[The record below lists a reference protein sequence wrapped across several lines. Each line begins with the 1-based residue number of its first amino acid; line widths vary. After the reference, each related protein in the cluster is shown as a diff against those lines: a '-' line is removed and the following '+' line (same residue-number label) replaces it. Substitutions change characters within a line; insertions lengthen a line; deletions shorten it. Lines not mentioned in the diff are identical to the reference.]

1 MPLKLPDLTQAL
13 QETTLRGSGAIR
25 WQQPRYVAHFPPC
38 NHACPAGEDIQ
49 SWLGSAQAGD
59 YETAW
64 RKLVEA
70 NPLPATHGR
79 ACYHTCENACNRTF
93 LDAPVAIHAIE
104 RFLGD
109 LAVEKGWRIA
119 VAPPSGKS
127 ALVVGAGPAGLS
139 CAWHLARAGCRVEI
153 RDAAEEPGGMMACGI
168 PAYRLPRDILR
179 QEIARIVSL
188 PGITLKSGQK
198 VDDVAA
204 AQKEGGFDA
213 VFVAVGAQVANHIA
227 IPAMD
232 GKKLIDAIG
241 LLGDVER
248 GKAPVLGR
256 VVAVVGGGN
265 VAMDAARTALRLGA
279 AETVLIY
286 ISDPAHL
293 EAHPEE
299 AQAAFAE
306 GAKIKWMS
314 AVEQFGAQ
322 GVVIEK
328 LGLKSDGSIAPTGET
343 ERLAADS
350 VILAVGEHADL
361 ALLRGAP
368 DVAIR
373 PDGVVGVDPVLMT
386 GQPGIFAGGDCIGG
400 ARTMTAAVGH
410 GKLAARAMLE
420 WMDKKT
426 YRRAASHPLV
436 TFEMLHL
443 LDYLDAPR
451 EEPRETPLTLR
462 SGFGE
467 IVAGLDEAQARF
479 EAMRCLSCGNC
490 FECDNCYAACPE
502 QAIARL
508 GPGRGYEVDLTL
520 CTGCAVCFE
529 QCPCHAIEMTT
540 EPAPQDLQNLASASR
555 TIGSLGEPIAPSRFK
570 VRL

>member
-1 MPLKLPDLTQAL
+1 MPLKLPDLTLAL
-13 QETTLRGSGAIR
+13 RETTLRGSGAIR
-25 WQQPRYVAHFPPC
+25 WQQPRFVAFLPPC
-38 NHACPAGEDIQ
+38 NYECPAGEDIQ
-49 SWLGSAQAGD
+49 AWLGLAQAGD

-109 LAVEKGWRIA
+109 LAVEKNWRIA
-119 VAPPSGKS
+119 AAPPSGKS

-153 RDAAEEPGGMMACGI
+153 RDAAEEPGGMMAYGI

-179 QEIARIVSL
+179 EEIARITSL

-198 VDDVAA
+198 VDDVVA

-213 VFVAVGAQVANHIA
+213 VFVAVGAQVSNHIH

-248 GKAPVLGR
+248 GKAPALGR
-256 VVAVVGGGN
+256 VVAVIGGGN

-279 AETVLIY
+279 SEAVLVY

-306 GAKIKWMS
+306 GARIKWMS
-314 AVEQFGAQ
+314 AAEQFGAQ

-328 LGLKSDGSIAPTGET
+328 LGLNSDGVVALTGET

-350 VILAVGEHADL
+350 LILAVGAHADL
-361 ALLRGAP
+361 SLLRGAP
-368 DVAIR
+368 DIAIPGGIVA
-373 PDGVVGVDPVLMT
+373 VDAIHMT
-386 GQPGIFAGGDCIGG
+386 SQPGIFAGGDCVGG

-420 WMDKKT
+420 WMDKNT
-426 YRRAASHPLV
+426 YQHPASHPLV

-451 EEPRETPLTLR
+451 EQQRETPLTGR
-462 SGFGE
+462 TGFGE
-467 IVAGLDEAQARF
+467 IVAGLDEPQARY

-508 GPGRGYEVDLTL
+508 GPGRGYDVDLTL

-529 QCPCHAIEMTT
+529 QCPCHAIEMTP
-540 EPAPQDLQNLASASR
+540 EPAPQDLAVASR
-555 TIGSLGEPIAPSRFK
+555 TLGSLGEPIAPSRFK
-570 VRL
+570 ARL

>member
-13 QETTLRGSGAIR
+13 QETTRRGSGRIR
-25 WQQPRYVAHFPPC
+25 WQRPRFVAFLPPC

-49 SWLGSAQAGD
+49 AWLGFAQAGD

-64 RKLVEA
+64 RKLVEQ

-79 ACYHTCENACNRTF
+79 ACYHTCEDACNRTF
-93 LDAPVAIHAIE
+93 LDAPVAIHAVE

-139 CAWHLARAGCRVEI
+139 CAYHLARAGCRVEI
-153 RDAAEEPGGMMACGI
+153 RDAAAEPGGMMAYGI

-179 QEIARIVSL
+179 KEIARIASL
-188 PGITLKSGQK
+188 PGITLKSGER
-198 VDDVAA
+198 VDDVVA
-204 AQKEGGFDA
+204 AQKDGGYDA
-213 VFVAVGAQVANHIA
+213 VFVAVGAHVSNHIA

-232 GKKLIDAIG
+232 GKRLIDAIG

-248 GKAPVLGR
+248 GKSPVLGR
-256 VVAVVGGGN
+256 VVAVIGGGN

-279 AETVLIY
+279 AETVIVY
-286 ISDPAHL
+286 RRDAAHSS
-293 EAHPEE
+293 AHPEE
-299 AQAAFAE
+299 SQAALAE
-306 GAKIKWMS
+306 GAKVKWLS

-322 GVVIEK
+322 GVIIEK
-328 LGLKSDGSIAPTGET
+328 LAMTPEGGVAPTGET

-361 ALLRGAP
+361 SLLRGAP
-368 DVAIR
+368 DVEIR
-373 PDGVVGVDPVLMT
+373 PGGVVGVDPVLMT
-386 GQPGIFAGGDCIGG
+386 GQPGIFAGGDCVGG
-400 ARTMTAAVGH
+400 ARTMTASVGQ

-420 WMDKKT
+420 WMDKRT
-426 YRRAASHPLV
+426 YRHPASNPLA

-451 EEPRETPLTLR
+451 AEQRETPVARRT
-462 SGFGE
+462 GFSE
-467 IVAGLDEAQARF
+467 VVAGLDESRARY

-502 QAIARL
+502 QAITRL
-508 GPGRGYEVDLTL
+508 GPGRGYEVDPTL

-529 QCPCHAIEMTT
+529 QCPCHAIEMTP
-540 EPAPQDLQNLASASR
+540 EPAPRDLAVASR

-570 VRL
+570 VRV